1 MAIRQQK
8 GRFGKAMAARALVTA
23 LQDTPEAWKMRKDLR
38 RLRDLIGR
46 EGVGGG
52 VGEQVPQ
59 RVNGVSV
66 PSRDG
71 RHGLWRDG
79 GYGWPRLG

>member
-1 MAIRQQK
+1 MGIRK
-8 GRFGKAMAARALVTA
+8 KRGRFWKAMAARALVTA
-23 LQDTPEAWKMRKDLR
+23 LQDTPWKTRKDLR

-46 EGVGGG
+46 QGVVEG

-59 RVNGVSV
+59 KVNSVSV
-66 PSRDG
+66 SSRDG
-71 RHGLWRDG
+71 RHGLRRDG

>member
-1 MAIRQQK
+1 MIGVFLSAMGIRQKK
-8 GRFGKAMAARALVTA
+8 GRFGKTMAARALVTA
-23 LQDTPEAWKMRKDLR
+23 WQDWVD
-38 RLRDLIGR
+38 
-46 EGVGGG
+46 G

-66 PSRDG
+66 SSRDG
-71 RHGLWRDG
+71 RHGLRRDG